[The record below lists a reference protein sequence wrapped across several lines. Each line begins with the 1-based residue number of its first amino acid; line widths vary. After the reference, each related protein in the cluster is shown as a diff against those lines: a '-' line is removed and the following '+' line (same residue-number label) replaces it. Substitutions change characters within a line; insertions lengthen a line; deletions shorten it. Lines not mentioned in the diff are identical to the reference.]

1 MSVTGLFR
9 ERAERY
15 FLIRWFQRIFI
26 IIPKPGGGFCSVNEQ
41 IHISCA
47 TPEQIKTAFKGRI
60 FSQKMMFLS
69 TLLLVLCFFIV
80 IEAAVPATLPTPA
93 SSGTVGETQGSST
106 LVDPIVQQQMVIS
119 FSDQSGMNTS
129 WSLK

>member
-1 MSVTGLFR
+1 MSATGLFR

-26 IIPKPGGGFCSVNEQ
+26 IIPKPGGGFCIVNEQ

-47 TPEQIKTAFKGRI
+47 TPEQIKTAFKGR
-60 FSQKMMFLS
+60 QKMMFLS
-69 TLLLVLCFFIV
+69 TLLLLVLCFFIV
-80 IEAAVPATLPTPA
+80 IEAAVPAALPTPA
-93 SSGTVGETQGSST
+93 SSVTVGEIQGSST